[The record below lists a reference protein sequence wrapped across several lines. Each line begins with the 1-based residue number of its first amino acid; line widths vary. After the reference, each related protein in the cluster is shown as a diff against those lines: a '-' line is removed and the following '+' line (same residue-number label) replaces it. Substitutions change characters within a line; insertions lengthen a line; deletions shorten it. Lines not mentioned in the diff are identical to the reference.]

1 MSNEHFTPGK
11 LVADGVLV
19 PELHY
24 GPFLRDW
31 WYFDNSKSE
40 DFSSPIPIRLGF
52 QVAIKLNN
60 KHFNVRIVRNI
71 NNSNMPGF
79 ICEGEGTNSGVLSN
93 SSQAINTIYR
103 KVFGQNKTKYPGTTM
118 LGFHDS
124 YTIQQILKD
133 VDFRPFIIHL
143 DNIKIYIVSISNKN
157 NDEGFSSCFT
167 YKYKQ
172 KQSIIWQKIEN
183 QLFFISIF
191 RDGQIVKQFQ
201 DTTASLVWN
210 QTQLLQNY
218 NGTDLFGINH
228 STVQQKIKERYGKL
242 LPSKCTRDN
251 WNDEVIMQNMFKLHL
266 KKHVSGNEEI
276 WYRVFNRWNNQKCTI
291 IEIKSFI
298 EEIYNNDHK
307 LGTRELRA
315 WRAIFEAVGCNNI
328 TPFEKDISDVS
339 PKTIHSARKHYQ
351 KNGPGCKSIEKPIII
366 RKKMAEIKEREFEL
380 FFADKENVNMSS
392 YHIDKKTQ
400 LPILYLKDQ
409 KSALWEKFSMKH
421 PDGMKRTSFM
431 ARLQNGQFKYR
442 DDLGGLCL
450 ICNDYAYQ
458 PFEDLIELVSNN
470 VTDKKIKNNI
480 ITQLEMLRRHLKR
493 DYENELF
500 VYDNGTTNHVDCI
513 NHCLLYAFDH
523 SYNTLLLEYQEKLIC
538 YLAHQTRKKY
548 LGAQFNAV
556 LNELD
561 ENGAIIIVDYKM
573 RILPATARE
582 TKSEFFGK
590 RGWTLHTTLVFQKK
604 DNEKMKIQAHDHWSC
619 DTKQDAWFT
628 ASCFEAVFNTI
639 NPRPHWIKIISDN
652 GGHYHNSEL
661 MAIISHWYDWYGIEV
676 RGWIFLEPG
685 EAKTTVDS
693 HHATIAH
700 AIKRYVRIGCEL
712 TSGKDIEKAI
722 EKLSGTSVAQIEP
735 NRDKN
740 NDDNNI
746 EEQCNSNKKT
756 KTIPGISKWFA
767 WDWPINGNFEGYI
780 RARSLPNIGN
790 WKEFSPA
797 EINTFCGKTNRPN
810 PEFTTPT
817 QSKIPWLSSLPMKK
831 DSIQSNEM
839 YNLLQNKNTQDQMAI
854 DTVFPLKLGWA
865 LKENQKMGNK
875 GGGKRISKKVV
886 QYLQAYFHAGNLNP
900 KDRYTAEKMYESL
913 KELVKENELSINEI
927 PEVKTIKGWIGRYN
941 AASRKEMS
949 EKALE
954 ENIIVDSSTNNN
966 IQNEPNKARKRQKRK
981 LELEVETGGKNF
993 PSTNRA
999 FYSQESKNNEYDLE
1013 KFKKGDMCKDIFLIS
1028 DANAENN
1035 TNKIVKKLDR

>member
-218 NGTDLFGINH
+218 N
-228 STVQQKIKERYGKL
+228 
-242 LPSKCTRDN
+242 
-251 WNDEVIMQNMFKLHL
+251 
-266 KKHVSGNEEI
+266 
-276 WYRVFNRWNNQKCTI
+276 
-291 IEIKSFI
+291 

-328 TPFEKDISDVS
+328 TPFEKDISDIEFVSCAKDPKNDKETIRNLYFTGFLNTTQYSILKNDEIEFYKNTSDVFWHSFRESLDANPNENLQVS

-661 MAIISHWYDWYGIEV
+661 MAIISHWYDWSGIEV

-740 NDDNNI
+740 NDDDNI

-839 YNLLQNKNTQDQMAI
+839 YNLLQNKNTQDQMTI

-966 IQNEPNKARKRQKRK
+966 I
-981 LELEVETGGKNF
+981 
-993 PSTNRA
+993 
-999 FYSQESKNNEYDLE
+999 
-1013 KFKKGDMCKDIFLIS
+1013 
-1028 DANAENN
+1028 
-1035 TNKIVKKLDR
+1035 